1 MNKINKFVV
10 LDLSEDKNI
19 VIENSIIYQLSSGT
33 TETSNCKYLNK
44 NFFSDKSFNKFQ
56 KNLSIEM
63 LKFCSLLKKD
73 NNDNFELLEIFNQRN
88 DKTQLYNK
96 IYFFIE
102 IKKFILKN
110 KFREIVIYTDDNF
123 FIDIYKKSRIKNLK
137 IINYTKKNTL
147 SFFRRYIF
155 SSLIFNIKT
164 FILIFFMKFF
174 RAKTLNRSEKN
185 VCLSLYPNFYDKKKE
200 IFFKKKF
207 IKLNFQITDETHLN
221 NSLFK
226 NLRTFLRLNKSRDVI
241 IVERFI
247 DLKSIFFC
255 FLNSMCNIKFIQV
268 AKKHN
273 FVIEGDNFSL
283 PLRHLFLDS
292 LINFNKLYIYR
303 NALKFVLEKLKINNF
318 HYYLFEYNFGY
329 FLNFYIKKFS
339 PKTKL
344 IGYQHGIYSE
354 RLMWQNFTKL
364 IKSKNY
370 FPHEIILKHQVS
382 KKSYL
387 NNFNKVKLKF
397 DKNNKNAKYNAQNKK
412 NSNRI
417 LVFLGLHDCYDTINH
432 LRNLNSKN
440 FYSLKLHPKMKF
452 KDILK
457 VSDNFI
463 FIDNIKNHK
472 NNRVFLSPTST
483 MSYKFFEEKK
493 RFEIVIPH
501 NRVPLNP
508 KIFDRYIMRDNKF

>member
-1 MNKINKFVV
+1 M
-10 LDLSEDKNI
+10 
-19 VIENSIIYQLSSGT
+19 IENSIIYHLSSGT
-33 TETSNCKYLNK
+33 TKTLNCKYLKK
-44 NFFSDKSFNKFQ
+44 NFFSEKSFNKFQ
-56 KNLSIEM
+56 KSLSNEM
-63 LKFCSLLKKD
+63 LKLYNLLKKGK
-73 NNDNFELLEIFNQRN
+73 NHNFELLEIFNQRN
-88 DKTQLYNK
+88 DKIQLYNK
-96 IYFFIE
+96 IYFFIQ
-102 IKKFILKN
+102 IKKFILNN
-110 KFREIVIYTDDNF
+110 KFREIVIYTDDSF
-123 FIDIYKKSRIKNLK
+123 FVDIYKKSRIKNLK
-137 IINYTKKNTL
+137 IINYSKKNTL
-147 SFFRRYIF
+147 SFFKRYFF
-155 SSLIFNIKT
+155 SSLSFNIKT

-174 RAKTLNRSEKN
+174 RAKTLNRSKKK
-185 VCLSLYPNFYDKKKE
+185 VCLSLYPNFYNKKKE
-200 IFFKKKF
+200 IFFKKRF

-226 NLRTFLRLNKSRDVI
+226 NLKIFLKLNKSHDVI

-247 DLKSIFFC
+247 DLKSILFC
-255 FLNSMCNIKFIQV
+255 FLNSLCNIKFIQI

-273 FVIEGDNFSL
+273 FVIEGNDFSL

-292 LINFNKLYIYR
+292 LINFNKLDIYI
-303 NALKFVLEKLKINNF
+303 NALKFVFERLKINDF

-364 IKSKNY
+364 IKTKNY
-370 FPHEIILKHQVS
+370 FPHEIVIKHQVS

-387 NNFNKVKLKF
+387 NNFHKVKLKF
-397 DKNNKNAKYNAQNKK
+397 DKNSKNEKYNNSNKK

-417 LVFLGLHDCYDTINH
+417 LVFLGLHDCYDTINY

-452 KDILK
+452 KDKLR

-463 FIDNIKNHK
+463 FIENIKNHK
-472 NNRVFLSPTST
+472 NNRVILSPTST

-508 KIFDRYIMRDNKF
+508 KIFDRYIMRDSKF